1 MRPRTHVRTRMCAG
15 SDRACVPSHPIS
27 PPSDS
32 LPDLTPRTPISIM
45 MRFGWWRQR
54 SSPYTIASIITP
66 VTMSR
71 AGPRHGKSM
80 RKR

>member
-15 SDRACVPSHPIS
+15 SARAC
-27 PPSDS
+27 DS
-32 LPDLTPRTPISIM
+32 LPDLTPRTPTSIM
-45 MRFGWWRQR
+45 MRFGWWRQ
-54 SSPYTIASIITP
+54 SSRPYTIASIITP

-71 AGPRHGKSM
+71 AGPRHGKIL